1 MSPKASRVEVLDGMR
16 ILRNVNFTVTTL
28 IIRLDDA
35 DDELVASLNTSGLG
49 RCPSMQTLSIEAG
62 VPSLTF
68 FRSEPL
74 ATQKRT
80 SSRGSTSASA
90 DGPLEIGSV
99 CSGGTL
105 TPPRQG
111 SVTSS
116 SEETNA
122 KELLITRIGALID
135 TDPETLLLYH
145 QEASYRMLTLKE
157 VDMEFVSIVEMA
169 WNEEEIISLTH
180 SEVVERYWATS
191 DEQQQ
196 RAGIAIWYNDCMW
209 RFVICRIAQEL
220 SIEALVARELLAEVE
235 LVEFGEISSLENRC
249 YLAALAAERLREK
262 AEEEIARQKEVDPA
276 DPENPLLLPPK
287 IGDSPPAKH
296 DVDEAHQS
304 SSSGGSAVIPPHPP
318 IRPDEKIEAPLVPA
332 RRRSSF
338 ATIDAICTA
347 RLSPKP
353 SYASASKFDQPME
366 SLFLA
371 WLYGGNPAVFI
382 ELEAVEEKVRIEI
395 AIQWRDEH
403 SVIGRRAKKLAELS
417 AGAKQALSFHETE
430 AVSRYALHGSYF
442 TMLRE
447 ASSVL
452 ETFHRRHLQYVE
464 YVDEVAKLQS
474 LETREYITTRRIVS
488 LREEAERAQRNED
501 DKVSRLLRIEHDEAL
516 ALQRLQFE
524 RYVEREL
531 EAGVIQTE
539 RVAWRGIEEQF
550 ADEYRPAR
558 IAQLEFESRA
568 VTLVK
573 TLPVCEALFYP
584 ERSQRS
590 DIMEREEKE
599 FRLYQSLEVTS
610 YLAARRN
617 HLINADIAAQMKAM
631 DIRHGLVKSDGLK
644 RRSSTTTSDAPGI
657 EGETGMPHGAD
668 AHVPAA

>member
-105 TPPRQG
+105 TPPRQA

-169 WNEEEIISLTH
+169 WNEEEIISLAH
-180 SEVVERYWATS
+180 SEVVERYWAAS

-262 AEEEIARQKEVDPA
+262 AEEEIARQREVDPA

-304 SSSGGSAVIPPHPP
+304 V
-318 IRPDEKIEAPLVPA
+318 
-332 RRRSSF
+332 
-338 ATIDAICTA
+338 
-347 RLSPKP
+347 
-353 SYASASKFDQPME
+353 
-366 SLFLA
+366 
-371 WLYGGNPAVFI
+371 
-382 ELEAVEEKVRIEI
+382 
-395 AIQWRDEH
+395 
-403 SVIGRRAKKLAELS
+403 
-417 AGAKQALSFHETE
+417 
-430 AVSRYALHGSYF
+430 
-442 TMLRE
+442 
-447 ASSVL
+447 
-452 ETFHRRHLQYVE
+452 
-464 YVDEVAKLQS
+464 
-474 LETREYITTRRIVS
+474 
-488 LREEAERAQRNED
+488 
-501 DKVSRLLRIEHDEAL
+501 
-516 ALQRLQFE
+516 
-524 RYVEREL
+524 
-531 EAGVIQTE
+531 
-539 RVAWRGIEEQF
+539 
-550 ADEYRPAR
+550 
-558 IAQLEFESRA
+558 
-568 VTLVK
+568 
-573 TLPVCEALFYP
+573 
-584 ERSQRS
+584 
-590 DIMEREEKE
+590 
-599 FRLYQSLEVTS
+599 
-610 YLAARRN
+610 
-617 HLINADIAAQMKAM
+617 
-631 DIRHGLVKSDGLK
+631 
-644 RRSSTTTSDAPGI
+644 
-657 EGETGMPHGAD
+657 
-668 AHVPAA
+668 